1 MDKWGVKHVLTPPY
15 HPASN
20 GLAEKAVGIIKNHLK
35 KMNSPATP
43 IELFTNLQA
52 VLRVHRSSPQK
63 STGMSPFETIS
74 KAPIPRL
81 FNTLQL
87 THQKRQEVN
96 CSSVPM
102 DKMKSVKD
110 FKIGD
115 TVLVYDT
122 QTKLSSKGKVINI
135 KSKNSY
141 IVVIDNVAKH
151 ISGDH
156 MSILTGKDI
165 NINKDNNSN
174 VNSSIQNV
182 SDDKDINTI
191 VTRSKSNEN
200 NSNSN
205 SVINVDNM
213 NDDEFNE
220 SEDEVDDI
228 FLPSDGVYNNNN
240 FEYDYVNRKR
250 YRSEAQ
256 KLNDSLSVDPPRSR
270 LRSGK

>member
-1 MDKWGVKHVLTPPY
+1 
-15 HPASN
+15 
-20 GLAEKAVGIIKNHLK
+20 
-35 KMNSPATP
+35 
-43 IELFTNLQA
+43 
-52 VLRVHRSSPQK
+52 
-63 STGMSPFETIS
+63 
-74 KAPIPRL
+74 
-81 FNTLQL
+81 
-87 THQKRQEVN
+87 
-96 CSSVPM
+96 
-102 DKMKSVKD
+102 
-110 FKIGD
+110 
-115 TVLVYDT
+115 
-122 QTKLSSKGKVINI
+122 
-135 KSKNSY
+135 
-141 IVVIDNVAKH
+141 
-151 ISGDH
+151 

-182 SDDKDINTI
+182 SDDGDINTI

-228 FLPSDGVYNNNN
+228 FVPSDVVYNNNN
-240 FEYDYVNRKR
+240 FEYDYVNRRR